1 MGLIAAAH
9 YLAPLIFIYGAIFK
23 GSGDPLHQ
31 VAEFLDG
38 CHALS
43 LDRMPGMHHIGHRN
57 KKSSHRLRQQVQRRM
72 AVCDLHQR
80 QQQVRIQFVITAP
93 PSCAMNV
100 PYSIPRMWATA
111 FGGTP
116 LRASLTTCRTRPVT
130 LGYLV
135 MMLHFPREW
144 RDSLLHPC

>member
-31 VAEFLDG
+31 VTELLDR

-57 KKSSHRLRQQVQRRM
+57 KKSPHRLRQQVQRCI

-93 PSCAMNV
+93 PQ
-100 PYSIPRMWATA
+100 
-111 FGGTP
+111 
-116 LRASLTTCRTRPVT
+116 LRHERPVFHPQDVGHR
-130 LGYLV
+130 L
-135 MMLHFPREW
+135 W
-144 RDSLLHPC
+144 RDAVVCFLDHLPHQAGHTWIPGHDATFSARMA

>member
-9 YLAPLIFIYGAIFK
+9 DLAPLIFIYSAILK

-38 CHALS
+38 CHALP
-43 LDRMPGMHHIGHRN
+43 LDRMPGMHHIGHQD

-80 QQQVRIQFVITAP
+80 QQQIRIQFVIAAP
-93 PSCAMNV
+93 PK
-100 PYSIPRMWATA
+100 
-111 FGGTP
+111 
-116 LRASLTTCRTRPVT
+116 LRHERPVFQAQDVGHR
-130 LGYLV
+130 LWGGRRCA
-135 MMLHFPREW
+135 P
-144 RDSLLHPC
+144 P